1 MSKVWHK
8 SGTKVLFFAF
18 YSDKLYRTNF
28 IVYLKNKPDTKCFI
42 FHKLLIFSNY
52 NTFAAKKIP
61 TVVVEI
67 YGSETEI

>member
-1 MSKVWHK
+1 M
-8 SGTKVLFFAF
+8 FFAF

-42 FHKLLIFSNY
+42 FHKLLIFGNY
-52 NTFAAKKIP
+52 NTFSAKKIP

-67 YGSETEI
+67 YRSETEI

>member
-8 SGTKVLFFAF
+8 SGAKVLFFAF

-52 NTFAAKKIP
+52 SEFSAKKIP
-61 TVVVEI
+61 TVLVEI
-67 YGSETEI
+67 FSSENEI